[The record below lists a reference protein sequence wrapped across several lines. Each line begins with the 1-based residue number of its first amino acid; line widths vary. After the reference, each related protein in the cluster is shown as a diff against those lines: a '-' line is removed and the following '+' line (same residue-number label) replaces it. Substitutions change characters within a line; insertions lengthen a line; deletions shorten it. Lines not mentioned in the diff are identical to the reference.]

1 MVFWN
6 NEKSLKID
14 LSGSTVWPQASFYEK
29 LVKLAIFLA
38 FLNWLLFTQ
47 NVCSL
52 RSPCQKW
59 DFFAIFKLDVFC
71 HLLGT

>member
-29 LVKLAIFLA
+29 LVKLAIF
-38 FLNWLLFTQ
+38 
-47 NVCSL
+47 
-52 RSPCQKW
+52 
-59 DFFAIFKLDVFC
+59 FAIF
-71 HLLGT
+71 

>member
-29 LVKLAIFLA
+29 LVKLAIFWH
-38 FLNWLLFTQ
+38 FLIDF
-47 NVCSL
+47 CL
-52 RSPCQKW
+52 RKMYARYARHVKNET
-59 DFFAIFKLDVFC
+59 FFAIFKLDVFC